1 MCYNN
6 EIEDFSCFSRWRISI
21 TKTNEESK
29 SSISL
34 KWCVEIAK
42 RFLPLFL
49 YKAKRHKLSFS
60 FKAGKGMQKKTKI
73 ALIILCTVIVVL
85 AGVLILIIKPSGN
98 EPVETVF
105 QDNEIDNVTPTPEL
119 QEINEQD
126 DEEVQEPEPEGLT
139 NGQRYYKDL
148 VAEGSK
154 NILLIGQ
161 DAVYHA
167 YDTIIVLS
175 LDEKNKE
182 IKLINFPRDAYI
194 DYNDKILNQL
204 READPEKA
212 KDNSIQKMNAAHAI
226 GISLL
231 YKYETGGKFGKV
243 TFMNFW
249 ADLLDEVFGIP
260 IDEYIII
267 QTDGFREIVDAFGG
281 VYIDVPVYMHYEDPF
296 QNLYIH
302 IEPGPQ
308 RLYGEQAEGFVRFRQ
323 GYTPE
328 GEFKTYSV
336 YFRQKNQ
343 NAFLKA
349 FFEQHVNL
357 RNLGKLNDIVE
368 IVKKNV
374 RTSVNEWSDI
384 VEYSKVAQKVLTGN
398 YKQSTII
405 VECEENNQIIR
416 GISYEIL
423 KTK

>member
-1 MCYNN
+1 
-6 EIEDFSCFSRWRISI
+6 
-21 TKTNEESK
+21 
-29 SSISL
+29 
-34 KWCVEIAK
+34 
-42 RFLPLFL
+42 
-49 YKAKRHKLSFS
+49 
-60 FKAGKGMQKKTKI
+60 MQKKTKI
-73 ALIILCTVIVVL
+73 ALIILCSTIIVL
-85 AGVLILIIKPSGN
+85 SGVLILIIRPSGN
-98 EPVETVF
+98 EPTETVST
-105 QDNEIDNVTPTPEL
+105 DEPIDDITPTPEPPVIS
-119 QEINEQD
+119 EP
-126 DEEVQEPEPEGLT
+126 DEETVQDPEPVGLT

-148 VAEGSK
+148 VAEGSR

-167 YDTIIVLS
+167 YDTIIVVS

-204 READPEKA
+204 KEADPEKA

-226 GISLL
+226 AISIL

-243 TFMNFW
+243 TYMNFW
-249 ADLLDEVFGIP
+249 ADLLEEIFGIT
-260 IDEYIII
+260 IDDYIII
-267 QTDGFREIVDAFGG
+267 RTEGFREIVDAFGG
-281 VYIDVPVYMHYEDPF
+281 VYVDVPIYMHYEDPF

-302 IEPGPQ
+302 LEPGYQ
-308 RLYGEQAEGFVRFRQ
+308 LLNGEQAEGFVRFRQ

-349 FFEQHVNL
+349 FYEQHVNL
-357 RNLGKLNDIVE
+357 KNLGKLNDIVE

-374 RTSVNEWSDI
+374 RTSVNEWSEI
-384 VEYSKVAQKVLTGN
+384 VEYSKLAQKVLTGN
-398 YKQSTII
+398 YKYSATI
-405 VECEENNQIIR
+405 VECEENPRLIN